1 MINRKILL
9 ILISIF
15 TALSILVSGCGSK
28 NTATNNNSS
37 RNTKSTINLYTGG
50 SDNVR
55 ATWEAVLK
63 AFKDKNP
70 DIDVKLQYLASGTG
84 GVGGVDK
91 LISAIKAGQKE
102 TDIDILETSDN
113 DLIRIFNETRK
124 DALTTLSTDKIPN
137 MKNIVQKSTIS
148 GDKAMAFRGTTVL
161 LAYNSDK
168 VQTPPKTA
176 DELYD
181 WIKKHPGRFA
191 YNDPTTGGAGDSF
204 LITAIYNKLPEEAL
218 TSDDKKWKDQWKP
231 GFDLLKELHPFM
243 YKASG
248 KVQYPKKNQGT
259 LDLLANGEV
268 DMIPAWA
275 DMTLD
280 QKSRGL
286 LPKSIKLAQIDPP
299 FTGGIQTLVI
309 PSMSKNKE
317 AAYKLLNFVASP
329 EGQKIFVEK
338 MKAIPVIKTSLL
350 SKDTLDVLSGLDI
363 KKLRTY
369 TIGALDGE
377 AQKKWQ
383 SEIATLN

>member
-1 MINRKILL
+1 MINKKILL

-28 NTATNNNSS
+28 NTATNNN
-37 RNTKSTINLYTGG
+37 TKATINLYTGG

-55 ATWEAVLK
+55 VTWEAVLK

-84 GVGGVDK
+84 GVGGADK

-113 DLIRIFNETRK
+113 DLVRIFQEAGN
-124 DALTTLSTDKIPN
+124 DALTTLSTDNIPN
-137 MKNIVQKSTIS
+137 MKNIVQNSS
-148 GDKAMAFRGTTVL
+148 VGGDKAMPFRGTTVV

-168 VQTPPKTA
+168 VPTPPKTA

-181 WIKKHPGRFA
+181 WIKKYPGRFA
-191 YNDPTTGGAGDSF
+191 YNDPTTGGAGGSF
-204 LITAIYNKLPEEAL
+204 VITAIYNKLPEEAL
-218 TSDDKKWKDQWKP
+218 TSDDKKWQAQWDP
-231 GFDLLKELHPFM
+231 GFALLKELHPFM

-286 LPKSIKLAQIDPP
+286 LPKSIKITQIDPA

-309 PSMSKNKE
+309 PSISKNKE
-317 AAYKLLNFVASP
+317 AAYKLLDFVASP
-329 EGQKIFVEK
+329 EGQKIFVEN
-338 MKAIPVIKTSLL
+338 MKAIPVINTSLL
-350 SKDTLDVLSGLDI
+350 SKDTLDMLSGLDV
-363 KKLRTY
+363 KKLRAY
-369 TIGALDGE
+369 TIGALE
-377 AQKKWQ
+377 RELQKRWQ